1 MVRPSSRR
9 KPPYARRSTRN
20 ATARRMRVSTRT
32 RPSLRARACLD
43 RREDARRRLS
53 GAGFSQA
60 RCKLNP
66 RKCIQRGAGRSRCTY
81 LRDGLFEGTEGGA
94 IVLHNLWVRKARV
107 RGRQHPAWSRSR
119 VDARMRSAEKT
130 WQRQARAAMPG
141 KRRRRRRRRRA
152 QSARR
157 VCPPAGCLLFR
168 ADRARDAHRRREDAR
183 DVFH

>member
-1 MVRPSSRR
+1 
-9 KPPYARRSTRN
+9 
-20 ATARRMRVSTRT
+20 MRVSTRT

-94 IVLHNLWVRKARV
+94 IVLHNLWVMKARV

-119 VDARMRSAEKT
+119 VDARTRSAEKT
-130 WQRQARAAMPG
+130 WQRQARAALPENG
-141 KRRRRRRRRRA
+141 VAVDGAGDRLARA
-152 QSARR
+152 
-157 VCPPAGCLLFR
+157 P
-168 ADRARDAHRRREDAR
+168 ETR
-183 DVFH
+183 DVEGERTFLRAVNAILNASKVRANKRVSVA

>member
-1 MVRPSSRR
+1 MQLCDGASVLAEEAALRAKEHPKRR
-9 KPPYARRSTRN
+9 ASI
-20 ATARRMRVSTRT
+20 ASRRMRVSTRT

-81 LRDGLFEGTEGGA
+81 LRDGLFEGTGGGA
-94 IVLHNLWVRKARV
+94 IVLHNLWVMKARV

-141 KRRRRRRRRRA
+141 KRRRRRRSRR
-152 QSARR
+152 
-157 VCPPAGCLLFR
+157 P
-168 ADRARDAHRRREDAR
+168 ARDARGRRGTWKASAPSYGP
-183 DVFH
+183 